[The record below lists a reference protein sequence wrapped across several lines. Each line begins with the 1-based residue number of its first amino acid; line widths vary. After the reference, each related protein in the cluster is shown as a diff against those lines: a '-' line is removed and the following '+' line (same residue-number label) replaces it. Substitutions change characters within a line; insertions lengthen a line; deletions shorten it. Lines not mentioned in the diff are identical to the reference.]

1 MRIIFLDFDGVLI
14 PIPANG
20 GYDPDL
26 GASKEAM
33 ANLNLLVQV
42 TKAEVVVSSSWR
54 EERTVTELEVLLHSW
69 GYRGMV
75 LSKTEASGGR
85 DNEDRGQSVVDWLE
99 KHATIDAIESFV
111 VIDDERTDLESLA
124 HRLVSPKPDVGM
136 QFHDVQEAARILMRP
151 TREDLS

>member
-54 EERTVTELEVLLHSW
+54 EERTVAELEALLHSW
-69 GYRGMV
+69 GYRGTV
-75 LSKTEASGGR
+75 LGKTDDSGGR
-85 DNEDRGQSVVDWLE
+85 DSEDRGQSVLDWLAE
-99 KHATIDAIESFV
+99 HPAVESFV
-111 VIDDERTDLESLA
+111 VIDDERTDLEPLA
-124 HRLVSPKPDVGM
+124 RRLVSPSPDKGL
-136 QFHDVQEAARILMRP
+136 QFYDVQEAARILMRP
-151 TREDLS
+151 MKEDLT